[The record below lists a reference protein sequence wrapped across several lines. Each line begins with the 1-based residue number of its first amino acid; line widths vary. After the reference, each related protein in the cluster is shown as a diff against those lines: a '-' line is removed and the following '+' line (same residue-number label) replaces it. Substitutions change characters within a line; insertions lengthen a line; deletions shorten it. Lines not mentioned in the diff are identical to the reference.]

1 MRGRKSKAVAH
12 EDTHRWMVSY
22 ADFIT
27 LLFAFFVVMYA
38 ISSVNVSKY
47 KSLAEGMHSA
57 FTKKGKHQSV
67 AEIASRKEAKS
78 ALENPIQEKD
88 QFNELIKALSD
99 LQDSDYHMNPQDGW
113 IELDI
118 KAGALFD
125 SGSADLRP
133 IAVVKLMQL
142 ADVIRK
148 LPYPIALEGYTDNVP
163 INTPQY
169 PSNWELS
176 SARAASVARC
186 LTTFGVDQSR
196 ITVTGFGEQYPVA
209 DNGTEEGRAMNRR
222 VSLIIAKDRTVPR
235 LFNPEMSYKIDK
247 EATDNEQTQSK
258 EDNAVG
264 NSQTETPNK
273 DNNKEN
279 P

>member
-1 MRGRKSKAVAH
+1 M
-12 EDTHRWMVSY
+12 
-22 ADFIT
+22 
-27 LLFAFFVVMYA
+27 
-38 ISSVNVSKY
+38 
-47 KSLAEGMHSA
+47 
-57 FTKKGKHQSV
+57 
-67 AEIASRKEAKS
+67 
-78 ALENPIQEKD
+78 
-88 QFNELIKALSD
+88 SD

-142 ADVIRK
+142 ADVIRN

-235 LFNPEMSYKIDK
+235 LFNPEMSYKLDK
-247 EATDNEQTQSK
+247 QSAAEMLTK
-258 EDNAVG
+258 EKEEKAAD
-264 NSQTETPNK
+264 NSQIETPNK
-273 DNNKEN
+273 DNKET